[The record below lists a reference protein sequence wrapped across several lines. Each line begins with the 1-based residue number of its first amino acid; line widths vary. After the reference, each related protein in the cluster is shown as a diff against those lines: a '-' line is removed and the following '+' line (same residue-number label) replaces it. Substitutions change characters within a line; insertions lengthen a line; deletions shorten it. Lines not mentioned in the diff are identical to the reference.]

1 MRKLPACIV
10 GLVVAAAFAVPALAA
25 TRSVK
30 VGDNYYVRDRVKPIV
45 TVKRNDI
52 VIWRF
57 VGRSAHT
64 VTVRT
69 GPQKFSSPA
78 RTSGSFQRKLTKAG
92 TYQIYC
98 QIHGARDQ
106 SMVLR
111 VR

>member
-1 MRKLPACIV
+1 MRELLACIV
-10 GLVVAAAFAVPALAA
+10 CLAAGAAVAVPAVAA

-30 VGDNYYVRDRVKPIV
+30 VGDNYYVRDGVKPTV
-45 TVKRNDI
+45 NVKRND
-52 VIWRF
+52 VVVWRF

-64 VTVRT
+64 VTVKK
-69 GPQKFSSPA
+69 GPQRFSSPA
-78 RTSGSFQRKLTKAG
+78 RTSGSFKRRLTKAG

-98 QIHGARDQ
+98 QIHGAADQ